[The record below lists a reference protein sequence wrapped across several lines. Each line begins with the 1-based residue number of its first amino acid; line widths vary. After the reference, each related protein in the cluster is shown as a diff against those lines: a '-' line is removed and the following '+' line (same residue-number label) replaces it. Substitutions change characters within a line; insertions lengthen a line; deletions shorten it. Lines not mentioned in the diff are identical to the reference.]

1 LLRSLIETNH
11 RLKALL
17 LGEAIVLLAHAE
29 LFERLAA
36 AKGLRDERM
45 VVVEYFKYVLDYC
58 VLWFV
63 CLMIVVFIVE
73 IDEKLLIFQK
83 TTFYSLLFG
92 LLDSSIAYWQD
103 TLYLKLSQT
112 FP

>member
-1 LLRSLIETNH
+1 MICCCFLQIIVWSLCYTDIIYVGINVVKLGLLRSLIETNH

-45 VVVEYFKYVLDYC
+45 VVVEYFKYVLDY
-58 VLWFV
+58 FV
-63 CLMIVVFIVE
+63 
-73 IDEKLLIFQK
+73 LLI
-83 TTFYSLLFG
+83 
-92 LLDSSIAYWQD
+92 D
-103 TLYLKLSQT
+103 
-112 FP
+112 